1 MTSYQNTRINPAQS
15 PRPLNFRVDLILVLA
30 VIALTAIGLI
40 TLYSAS
46 LTASLQAGNASYF
59 FRRQVGWVALGIVVA
74 VAASLFN
81 YHFYKRYL
89 LWMMAGTACL
99 LIAVLVVG
107 EARLGSVRSLLGGSV
122 RPSELAKL
130 AIIVYLAFWLASK
143 QDVLNSFSFGLLP
156 MIAIVGLMCGLVI
169 LQPDLSATITIFAMG
184 VLLYFLA
191 GGAIRQIVPIG
202 IVSALVGW
210 AVVMIY
216 PVGRSRVLEYLAGLQ
231 NPVNAA
237 DQVVRSFEAIIR
249 GGFFGVGIGR
259 SVSRFLSLPLA
270 HTDSIFA
277 VIAEEMGL
285 LGAIVLI
292 LLFVV
297 LLWRGLRIAQKAP
310 DMEGRLLAGGLAIWI
325 FLEAAINMAVMVNVM
340 PVAGNALPFI
350 SSGGSSITMTFLAVG
365 ILLNVNM
372 ISEREESVQGRSYRA
387 VVDMRGRNS
396 RRGVSRSVRSGN
408 TR

>member
-1 MTSYQNTRINPAQS
+1 MTGLQNTRVNPAQGQ
-15 PRPLNFRVDLILVLA
+15 RPLNFRVDLILVLA
-30 VIALTAIGLI
+30 TIALTAIGLI
-40 TLYSAS
+40 ILYSAS
-46 LTASLQAGNASYF
+46 LTASLQAGDASYF
-59 FRRQVGWVALGIVVA
+59 FRRQVGWVGLGVVLAVIVSQV
-74 VAASLFN
+74 N
-81 YHFYKRYL
+81 YHIYRRGL
-89 LWMMAGTACL
+89 LLMMAGTFIL
-99 LIAVLVVG
+99 LIAVLLAG
-107 EARLGSVRSLLGGSV
+107 EARLGSVRSLFGGSV

-130 AIIVYLAFWLASK
+130 AIIIYLAFWLGSK

-156 MIAIVGLMCGLVI
+156 MISIVGIMCGLVI
-169 LQPDLSATITIFAMG
+169 LQPDLSATITIFIMG
-184 VLLYFLA
+184 ILLYFLA
-191 GGAIRQIVPIG
+191 GGALRQIVPIG
-202 IVSALVGW
+202 IVSGLVGW
-210 AVVMIY
+210 AFVMLY
-216 PVGRSRVLEYLAGLQ
+216 PVGKSRVMEYLAGLQ

-237 DQVVRSFEAIIR
+237 DQVVRSFEAVIR

-285 LGAIVLI
+285 LGSTVVI
-292 LLFVV
+292 LLFIC

-310 DMEGRLLAGGLAIWI
+310 DIEGRLLAGGLAIWI

-365 ILLNVNM
+365 IMLNVNQV
-372 ISEREESVQGRSYRA
+372 SEREDSTQGRSYRA

-396 RRGVSRSVRSGN
+396 RRGVSRAVRSGS